1 MDTLKIENCE
11 SFEIPKSVK
20 FKAIFGFKKFKKET
34 KSKKEDKSFEKILLI
49 DEVLD
54 QDE

>member
-1 MDTLKIENCE
+1 MDVLKIEKCE
-11 SFEIPKSVK
+11 PLEIPKSVK
-20 FKAIFGFKKFKKET
+20 VKTIFGFKKFKKKT
-34 KSKKEDKSFEKILLI
+34 KPIKEDKTFEKILLI